1 MAIPSRSRIPDLLLA
16 FTLSLHTVP
25 GQAVAQPICEE
36 PSTKAVR
43 GIASWYGRDFHG
55 KRTASSE
62 RFNMHAFTAANMR
75 LPFGTVLRVE
85 NVDNGKMVNV
95 KVNDRGPFHRGRI
108 IDLSKAAAQAID
120 LTDTGTAKVRIQV
133 CENTLDI

>member
-1 MAIPSRSRIPDLLLA
+1 MAISSRIRIPDLLLA
-16 FTLSLHTVP
+16 FSLALHVTP
-25 GQAVAQPICEE
+25 SISSAQPTCED
-36 PSTKAVR
+36 PSTKTMR

-62 RFNMHAFTAANMR
+62 RFNMHAFTAANMK
-75 LPFGTVLRVE
+75 LPFGTILRVE

-108 IDLSKAAAQAID
+108 IDLSKAAAQAIE
-120 LTDTGTAKVRIQV
+120 LTDSGTAKVRIQV
-133 CENTLDI
+133 CENTLEI